1 MWYLQQRIE
10 VLTVGIKEFIN
21 CICPVESD
29 ADSADSLRLENG
41 KLRTQVESLKAIA
54 EQNKSLMWSMQNYQ
68 YQADEIRQQYNNMIA
83 AKDYEVR
90 TNSLYENTYSLKG
103 RNLLEGFRFEDE
115 DDI

>member
-10 VLTVGIKEFIN
+10 VLTVGIKGFIN

-54 EQNKSLMWSMQNYQ
+54 EQNISLMWSMQSYQ

-83 AKDYEVR
+83 AKDYEVGIR
-90 TNSLYENTYSLKG
+90 ISCMKILIL
-103 RNLLEGFRFEDE
+103 
-115 DDI
+115 